1 MSQSFIIL
9 IQYLDA
15 LDKKFYNVLKRYSDG
30 TFVLYITNYK
40 VAAFSKMYNYNT
52 EGFLKAIKE
61 AQEFINQPQ
70 NNEYDERK
78 RPTESN

>member
-1 MSQSFIIL
+1 MNHSFATL
-9 IQYLDA
+9 IEYLDA

-52 EGFLKAIKE
+52 EGFIKAITEAKE
-61 AQEFINQPQ
+61 FVNQSSKT
-70 NNEYDERK
+70 D
-78 RPTESN
+78 

>member
-1 MSQSFIIL
+1 MSQSFVTL

-52 EGFLKAIKE
+52 EGFLKAIIE
-61 AQEFINQPQ
+61 AKEFINQS
-70 NNEYDERK
+70 
-78 RPTESN
+78 SNKD